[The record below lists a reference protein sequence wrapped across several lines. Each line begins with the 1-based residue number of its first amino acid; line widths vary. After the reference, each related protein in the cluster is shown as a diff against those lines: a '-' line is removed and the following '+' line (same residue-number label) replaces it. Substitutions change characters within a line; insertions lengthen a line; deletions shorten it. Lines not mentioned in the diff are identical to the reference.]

1 MPKRVTSY
9 SPKSKFAPDG
19 YRRISANLK
28 FGVFCKLKMLT
39 VATRKPA
46 GVILEELIADYG
58 DQIKP
63 LDNVI
68 SIEDETMRTL
78 DNFVDVSNAR
88 KKVVPKTSDPNTMA
102 LNRNLK
108 SASLNV
114 TLGADV
120 LSAAGLREG
129 DNVSLL
135 LNGREAAIVRGGT
148 RKLKRCYSQFKVDF
162 AKVLLV
168 DQSTRFQPT
177 IEGGVIYFD
186 VPESVEINQELVP

>member
-1 MPKRVTSY
+1 MPKRVKKHSQR
-9 SPKSKFAPDG
+9 SNFAPDG

-28 FGVFCKLKMLT
+28 FNVYYKLKMLT
-39 VATRKPA
+39 VATRKTA

-88 KKVVPKTSDPNTMA
+88 RKAVPKTSDPNTMA

>member
-1 MPKRVTSY
+1 MPKRVKKHSQR
-9 SPKSKFAPDG
+9 SNFAPDG

-28 FGVFCKLKMLT
+28 FGVYCKLKMLT

-46 GVILEELIADYG
+46 GVILEELITDYG

-63 LDNVI
+63 LDNLVL
-68 SIEDETMRTL
+68 IEDETMRTL
-78 DNFVDVSNAR
+78 DNFVDVSNA
-88 KKVVPKTSDPNTMA
+88 KKKAVHKTSDPNTMA

-135 LNGREAAIVRGGT
+135 LNGREAAIVRGGN
-148 RKLKRCYSQFKVDF
+148 RKLKRCYSQLKVDF

-168 DQSTRFQPT
+168 DQNVRFQPT

>member
-1 MPKRVTSY
+1 MPKRVTKH

-28 FGVFCKLKMLT
+28 FGVYCKLKMLT

-46 GVILEELIADYG
+46 GVILEELITDYG

-63 LDNVI
+63 LDNLV

-88 KKVVPKTSDPNTMA
+88 KKTVHKVSDPGTMS
-102 LNRNLK
+102 LNRNTK
-108 SASLNV
+108 SVSLGI

-129 DNVSLL
+129 DSVSLL

-148 RKLKRCYSQFKVDF
+148 RKLKRSYSQFKVDF

-168 DQSTRFQPT
+168 DQNFRFQPT

>member
-1 MPKRVTSY
+1 MPKRVKKHSQR
-9 SPKSKFAPDG
+9 SNFAPDG

-28 FGVFCKLKMLT
+28 FNVYYKLKMLT
-39 VATRKPA
+39 VATRKTA
-46 GVILEELIADYG
+46 GVILEELITDYG

-88 KKVVPKTSDPNTMA
+88 RKAVPKTSDPNTMA

-108 SASLNV
+108 SASLNI

-135 LNGREAAIVRGGT
+135 LNGREAAIVRGGN
-148 RKLKRCYSQFKVDF
+148 RKLKRCYSQLKVDF

-168 DQSTRFQPT
+168 DQNIRFQPT

>member
-1 MPKRVTSY
+1 MPKRVKKHSQR
-9 SPKSKFAPDG
+9 SNFAPDG

-28 FGVFCKLKMLT
+28 FNVYYKLKMLT
-39 VATRKPA
+39 VATRKTA
-46 GVILEELIADYG
+46 GVILEELITDYG

-88 KKVVPKTSDPNTMA
+88 RKAVPKTSDPNTMA